1 MKCIN
6 CGHDVSEEVA
16 CCPACGSELQ
26 FEYSLPHREPV
37 VETVDPFPTA
47 EGEIAKGDKSFMAS
61 GLRMA
66 NTLWALIIVFAVIVF
81 LILT

>member
-6 CGHDVSEEVA
+6 CGHDVSEELV
-16 CCPACGSELQ
+16 CCPACGSELR

-37 VETVDPFPTA
+37 AETVDPAPTTSA
-47 EGEIAKGDKSFMAS
+47 EMVKTDKSFMAS

-66 NTLWALIIVFAVIVF
+66 NMLWTLIIVFAVIVF